1 VGDQHALRLYR
12 VMAARVLAA
21 ARGTGHP
28 VTVWYAPADAG
39 PEMNRWLGQEADLRL
54 QASGDPGARLAAAA
68 RAVAAG
74 DRWLLIAGDCPS
86 LSSADLEHAVALLDE
101 WPVILGP
108 APDGGYYLLGGTA
121 PLPDLF
127 TDMPWGTDRVIDET
141 RRRLQS
147 LGLRWT
153 ELPLQRTVHSAAD
166 ARAAGL
172 LT

>member
-1 VGDQHALRLYR
+1 
-12 VMAARVLAA
+12 MAARVLAA

-39 PEMNRWLGQEADLRL
+39 PEMNRWLGREADLRL

-153 ELPLQRTVHSAAD
+153 ELPLQRTVHSGAD